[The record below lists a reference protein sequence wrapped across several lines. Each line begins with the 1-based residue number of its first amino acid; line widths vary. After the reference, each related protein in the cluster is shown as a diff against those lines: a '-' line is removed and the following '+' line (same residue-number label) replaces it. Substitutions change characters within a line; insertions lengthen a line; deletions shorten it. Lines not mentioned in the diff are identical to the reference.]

1 MAGRT
6 NMNPPSWFKAYIVS
20 NSSSIVANQ
29 LPLPTIPNGVSETVS
44 SNTNDQQIV
53 GRSAPIVS
61 YLSTGARTVSFTFAV
76 ADEYMP
82 TYNGYKYTIHTYINA
97 LKSLVYPRYT
107 SSNIISPQCVL
118 HLGNITLKGIVTNV
132 SVTLNGPVS
141 NFIYGGNF
149 TRADINIQFKEVMGT
164 VKGAIDI
171 KSGK

>member
-1 MAGRT
+1 MAGRISS
-6 NMNPPSWFKAYIVS
+6 NPPSWYKAYIVS
-20 NSSSIVANQ
+20 NSSSIVAHQ
-29 LPLPTIPNGVSETVS
+29 LPLPTIPNSVSESVVA
-44 SNTNDQQIV
+44 NTNDQQIV

-107 SSNIISPQCVL
+107 KSNIISPQCVL

-132 SVTLNGPVS
+132 SVTWNGPVS

-149 TRADINIQFKEVMGT
+149 TRADINLQFKEVTGT

-171 KSGK
+171 KSGN